1 MEWHLTVHS
10 TIKSTNLLE
19 RTKDNYLNINY
30 IHSNSGTMVKLY
42 VSAMTPVDFLPSTT
56 LKGMLIKSYRYIQS
70 NEYPKW
76 VDARSDCNDFSIYT
90 MDAKTSSYQPSQN
103 DYSKM
108 KVIGSLLI
116 SKDRK
121 TVFFI
126 AKKGYHSGVLH
137 KDGSV
142 TSMNDYLAKH

>member
-1 MEWHLTVHS
+1 
-10 TIKSTNLLE
+10 
-19 RTKDNYLNINY
+19 
-30 IHSNSGTMVKLY
+30 MVKLY
-42 VSAMTPVDFLPSTT
+42 VSAMTPVDYLTSTT
-56 LKGMLIKSYRYIQS
+56 LKGMLIKSYKYIHS

-76 VDARSDCNDFSIYT
+76 VDARNEWNYIRIYT

-103 DYSKM
+103 DYRKM
-108 KVIGSLLI
+108 KYIASFLI

-121 TVFFI
+121 TVFFV

-142 TSMNDYLAKH
+142 TPMKDWLAKQ

>member
-56 LKGMLIKSYRYIQS
+56 LKGMLTKTYRYIHS

-76 VDARSDCNDFSIYT
+76 VDVRREWNDFRIYT

-121 TVFFI
+121 TVFFV

-142 TSMNDYLAKH
+142 TSMKDWLAKQ

>member
-1 MEWHLTVHS
+1 MKRTLT
-10 TIKSTNLLE
+10 K
-19 RTKDNYLNINY
+19 KY
-30 IHSNSGTMVKLY
+30 IHSNSDTMVKLY

-56 LKGMLIKSYRYIQS
+56 LKGMLTKSYRYIQS
-70 NEYPKW
+70 KEYPKW
-76 VDARSDCNDFSIYT
+76 VDARREWNDFRVYT
-90 MDAKTSSYQPSQN
+90 MDAKSSSYQPSQN

-121 TVFFI
+121 TVFFV

-137 KDGSV
+137 RDGSV
-142 TSMNDYLAKH
+142 TPMKDWLAKQ